1 MPVLVKR
8 GHRGPYVRDIQS
20 QLNLNKTTYYSSYPP
35 LVVDGIYGKNTR
47 RRVEE
52 FQYSNPPLK
61 VDGIV
66 GPNTWAKLFPS
77 PSSPATTAPVPPASP
92 PETGPPEPAVLYV
105 HAHDAPG
112 KNATGSIHQSME
124 VHHVVVPNGKA
135 GESPAMMKAVI
146 ERENIVLTSL
156 VINTHGGGA
165 GRIKIGGQF
174 VHLGQQPRFFK
185 GVQGHLAPQAIVWI
199 YACAF
204 ATATRPLN
212 DGDAWLVS
220 IDEIRHGE
228 GIKAVQ
234 SVARYLQR
242 EVRAGFGM
250 QFGDMSGFTGCW
262 VSADPS
268 GEYKFHAFGRLMNP
282 QEYVNMWNAQIN
294 ALPGATVAAY
304 ARMKEWIVGK

>member
-20 QLNLNKTTYYSSYPP
+20 RLNLVKTTHFSSYPP
-35 LVVDGIYGKNTR
+35 LVIDGIYGKNTR

-52 FQYSNPPLK
+52 FQQLNPPLQ

-66 GPNTWAKLFPS
+66 GPNTWSRLFPATS
-77 PSSPATTAPVPPASP
+77 DPATTAPAAPAVPL
-92 PETGPPEPAVLYV
+92 ETGPPEPAVLYV

-112 KNATGSIHQSME
+112 KHTTGSIHRAME

-135 GESPAMMKAVI
+135 GDSPQLMQAVI
-146 ERENIVLTSL
+146 DRENIYLSAL

-174 VHLGQQPRFFK
+174 VHLGQQPGFFK
-185 GVQGHLAPQAIVWI
+185 GVQGHLAPDAIVWI

-204 ATATRPLN
+204 ATATQPLN
-212 DGDAWLVS
+212 DGDAWLVG

-228 GIKAVQ
+228 GIKALQ
-234 SVARYLQR
+234 TVARYLQR

-262 VSADPS
+262 VSANPS
-268 GEYKFHAFGRLMNP
+268 GEYRFHAFGRLMSA
-282 QEYVNMWNAQIN
+282 QEYVNMWAAQID
-294 ALPGATVAAY
+294 AMPGATVAAY
-304 ARMKEWIVGK
+304 ARLKQWIVGE